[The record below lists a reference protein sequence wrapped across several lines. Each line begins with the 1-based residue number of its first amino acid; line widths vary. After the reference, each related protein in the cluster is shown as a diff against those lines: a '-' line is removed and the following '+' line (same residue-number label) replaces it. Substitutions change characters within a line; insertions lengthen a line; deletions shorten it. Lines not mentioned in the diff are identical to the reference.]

1 MAAGHDRRAHAPRAD
16 ARPAQ
21 ADGDPRPARQ
31 PARRGG
37 AGRADTA
44 RDADPVLR
52 ARDRPQGRA
61 PDRDGDVDR
70 QVPLQSAISPASTSR
85 RSLRSIPSRS
95 AISRPAGSS
104 PTARRCCC
112 SARRASARPTSR
124 WRSGGLRSSP
134 ATRCCSSRRPRWWR
148 RSPGRTAR
156 GGSRTS
162 SPSFAKPR
170 LLIVDEL
177 GYLPF
182 EPDAAHLFFQLV
194 SRRYERGS
202 LLITSNRAI
211 GEWGTVFGD
220 PVVATAILDRLLHH
234 SHVVT
239 IRGDSYRLREKRR
252 SGLLKA
258 TSEPRAL
265 AANRMSP
272 RLVQV
277 GPQVPPAGL
286 QRALEGARP
295 AGPSRGLPGQAC
307 RDTETPT
314 QGVSSLCRQGVNSR
328 CRLTDAEAGPRR
340 DAGQGARPCA
350 PLAAAD

>member
-1 MAAGHDRRAHAPRAD
+1 M
-16 ARPAQ
+16 
-21 ADGDPRPARQ
+21 
-31 PARRGG
+31 
-37 AGRADTA
+37 
-44 RDADPVLR
+44 
-52 ARDRPQGRA
+52 
-61 PDRDGDVDR
+61 
-70 QVPLQSAISPASTSR
+70 
-85 RSLRSIPSRS
+85 
-95 AISRPAGSS
+95 
-104 PTARRCCC
+104 
-112 SARRASARPTSR
+112 
-124 WRSGGLRSSP
+124 
-134 ATRCCSSRRPRWWR
+134 
-148 RSPGRTAR
+148 
-156 GGSRTS
+156 
-162 SPSFAKPR
+162 
-170 LLIVDEL
+170 
-177 GYLPF
+177 
-182 EPDAAHLFFQLV
+182 
-194 SRRYERGS
+194 
-202 LLITSNRAI
+202 
-211 GEWGTVFGD
+211 FGD

-328 CRLTDAEAGPRR
+328 CRLTGLFDGAEIAISFVNWEGPDGHGEIWLRRGTLGETRLTPQGSFHAELRGLSQPLAQSTLKVFSPNCRTDLGDQRCKFPIEPPELGRDQAMTGGAFYRVPTAAGTGSARYEDRVYEVIDAGTTAASQPAYDSAIGGVTTDGTANFKAYGSFTRVAWVEFGHRPPDLHPERGPRGLCR
-340 DAGQGARPCA
+340 R
-350 PLAAAD
+350 LVR